1 MHNLEPFF
9 RLYSGH
15 AFTTMNQKG
24 PSLPVLRSGIIRTKE
39 LAVTKGCLTDEVNFL
54 KVTEKYFT
62 PYY

>member
-1 MHNLEPFF
+1 
-9 RLYSGH
+9 
-15 AFTTMNQKG
+15 MNQKG